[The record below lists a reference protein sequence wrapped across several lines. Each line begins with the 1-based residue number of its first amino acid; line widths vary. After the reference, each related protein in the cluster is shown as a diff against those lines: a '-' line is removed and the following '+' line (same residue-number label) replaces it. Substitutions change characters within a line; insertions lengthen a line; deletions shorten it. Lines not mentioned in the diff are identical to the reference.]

1 MNLIKMGG
9 IPLTIFYQT
18 VIQVFLISCI
28 ETVIG
33 RGYQQ
38 GSVVGDVIG
47 EKSVWTKDDGLP
59 VWLSLLVG
67 ICVIALLIVFCCCYK
82 KCRRHKEDELV
93 IPMNEVR
100 VHQNNNHLYHNH
112 I

>member
-1 MNLIKMGG
+1 MSLIRMGG
-9 IPLTIFYQT
+9 TPLTIFYQT

-28 ETVIG
+28 DNVMG

-47 EKSVWTKDDGLP
+47 EKNVWTKDDGLP

-82 KCRRHKEDELV
+82 KCRRQKEDELV